1 MVVLIIGLRFSNI
14 LDPSDYQ
21 KFPTYWADTQ
31 LRKWNLWG
39 YVDERDV
46 AQACRVALSADITGS
61 ENVIIA
67 AADTVMNRA
76 SHELMSEVFP
86 GVKVIDDLPE
96 FGTLLAIDKARR
108 LLGYEPSCSWRDHV
122 DG

>member
-1 MVVLIIGLRFSNI
+1 MTIKIFPRTGPT
-14 LDPSDYQ
+14 PSYARW
-21 KFPTYWADTQ
+21 T
-31 LRKWNLWG
+31 LWG
-39 YVDERDV
+39 YVDEWEV